1 MKRKGLLFLVVIMLM
16 SMLLVGCGGGGE
28 AEGDAEG
35 DGAPVDE
42 SWAKVEDK
50 GEFILGMDEA
60 FPPMG
65 FRDADG
71 KLVGFDIDVAT
82 EVFSRL
88 GVELKVQ
95 PIDWKVKE
103 QELNTEK
110 IDCIW
115 NGFTITDERLEAMT
129 FTEPYMKNRQ
139 VIVIM
144 ADASTASL
152 ADLEGKK
159 LGYQA
164 GSSAEAALDGAED
177 FKAGL
182 AEVITFD
189 DNMKLLMDLEQGGL
203 DAVLMDEIVAR
214 YNIEANDKG
223 FKVLDESLADEEFGI
238 GFRKGEEA
246 LMQKVQ
252 DTLNEMAAD
261 GALAE
266 ISDKWFGKDITVV
279 GK

>member
-1 MKRKGLLFLVVIMLM
+1 MKRKSILIFMVIMLM
-16 SMLLVGCGGGGE
+16 SMVLVGCGGGGE
-28 AEGDAEG
+28 GEEAA
-35 DGAPVDE
+35 ATDE
-42 SWAKVEDK
+42 SWTKIEDK
-50 GEFILGMDEA
+50 GEFVLGMDEA

-71 KLVGFDIDVAT
+71 QLVGFDVDVAT

-88 GVELKVQ
+88 GIELKLQ

-129 FTEPYMKNRQ
+129 FTKPYMKNRQ
-139 VIVIM
+139 VIVLM
-144 ADASTASL
+144 EDSPVAAL

-164 GSSAEAALDGAED
+164 GSSAEAALNGAEE

-182 AEVITFD
+182 SEVVTFD

-223 FKVLDESLADEEFGI
+223 FKVLDEALADEEFGI

-252 DTLNEMAAD
+252 DTLEEMAAD
-261 GALAE
+261 GKLAE

>member
-1 MKRKGLLFLVVIMLM
+1 VKRKSILIFVVIMLM
-16 SMLLVGCGGGGE
+16 SMVLVGCGGGGE
-28 AEGDAEG
+28 GEEAATT
-35 DGAPVDE
+35 DE
-42 SWAKVEDK
+42 SWAKIEDK
-50 GEFILGMDEA
+50 GELVLGMDEA

-71 KLVGFDIDVAT
+71 QLVGFDVDLAT
-82 EVFSRL
+82 EVCSRL
-88 GVELKVQ
+88 GIELKLQ

-129 FTEPYMKNRQ
+129 FTKPYMKNRQ
-139 VIVIM
+139 VIVLM
-144 ADASTASL
+144 EDSPVASL

-164 GSSAEAALDGAED
+164 GSSAEAALNGAEE

-182 AEVITFD
+182 GEVITFD

-223 FKVLDESLADEEFGI
+223 FKVLDEALADEEFGI

-252 DTLNEMAAD
+252 DTLEEMAAD
-261 GALAE
+261 GKLAE
-266 ISDKWFGKDITVV
+266 ISEKWFGKDITVV

>member
-1 MKRKGLLFLVVIMLM
+1 MKRKSILIFVVIMLM
-16 SMLLVGCGGGGE
+16 SMVLVGCGGGGE
-28 AEGDAEG
+28 GEEAATT
-35 DGAPVDE
+35 DE
-42 SWAKVEDK
+42 SWAKIEDK
-50 GEFILGMDEA
+50 GELVLGMDEA

-71 KLVGFDIDVAT
+71 QLVGFDVDLAT
-82 EVFSRL
+82 EVCSRL
-88 GVELKVQ
+88 GIELKLQ

-129 FTEPYMKNRQ
+129 FTKPYMKNRQ
-139 VIVIM
+139 VIVLM
-144 ADASTASL
+144 EDSPVASL

-164 GSSAEAALDGAED
+164 GSSAEAALNGAEE

-182 AEVITFD
+182 GEVITFD

-223 FKVLDESLADEEFGI
+223 FKVLDEALADEEFGI

-252 DTLNEMAAD
+252 DTLEEMAAD
-261 GALAE
+261 GKLAE
-266 ISDKWFGKDITVV
+266 ISEKWFGKDITVV

>member
-1 MKRKGLLFLVVIMLM
+1 MKRKSILIFMVIMLM
-16 SMLLVGCGGGGE
+16 SMVLVGCGGGGE
-28 AEGDAEG
+28 GEEAATT
-35 DGAPVDE
+35 DE
-42 SWAKVEDK
+42 SWAKIEDK
-50 GEFILGMDEA
+50 GELVLGMDEA

-71 KLVGFDIDVAT
+71 QLVGFDVDLAT
-82 EVFSRL
+82 EVCSRL
-88 GVELKVQ
+88 GIELKLQ

-129 FTEPYMKNRQ
+129 FTKPYMKNRQ
-139 VIVIM
+139 VIVLM
-144 ADASTASL
+144 EDSPVASL

-164 GSSAEAALDGAED
+164 GSSAEAALNGAEE

-182 AEVITFD
+182 GEVITFD

-223 FKVLDESLADEEFGI
+223 FKVLDEALADEEFGI

-252 DTLNEMAAD
+252 DTLEEMAAD
-261 GALAE
+261 GKLAE
-266 ISDKWFGKDITVV
+266 ISEKWFGKDITVV

>member
-1 MKRKGLLFLVVIMLM
+1 MKRKSILIFMVIMLM
-16 SMLLVGCGGGGE
+16 SMVLVGCGGGGE
-28 AEGDAEG
+28 GEEAATT
-35 DGAPVDE
+35 DE
-42 SWAKVEDK
+42 SWAKIKDK
-50 GEFILGMDEA
+50 GELVLGMDEA

-71 KLVGFDIDVAT
+71 QLVGFDVDLAT
-82 EVFSRL
+82 EVCSRL
-88 GVELKVQ
+88 GIELKLQ

-129 FTEPYMKNRQ
+129 FTKPYMKNRQ
-139 VIVIM
+139 VIVLM
-144 ADASTASL
+144 EDSPVASL

-164 GSSAEAALDGAED
+164 GSSAEAALNGAEE

-182 AEVITFD
+182 GEVITFD

-223 FKVLDESLADEEFGI
+223 FKVLDEALADEEFGI

-252 DTLNEMAAD
+252 DTLEEMAAD
-261 GALAE
+261 GKLAE
-266 ISDKWFGKDITVV
+266 ISEKWFGKDITVV

>member
-1 MKRKGLLFLVVIMLM
+1 MKSKGLLVLMIIMLM
-16 SMLLVGCGGGGE
+16 SFMLVGCGGGEE
-28 AEGDAEG
+28 APEGDTA
-35 DGAPVDE
+35 ADE
-42 SWAKVEDK
+42 SWTKIEEK
-50 GEFILGMDEA
+50 GEFVLGMDEA

-65 FRDADG
+65 FRDENG
-71 KLVGFDIDVAT
+71 ELVGFDIDVAK
-82 EVFSRL
+82 EVCSRL
-88 GVELKVQ
+88 GVELKIQ

-115 NGFTITDERLEAMT
+115 NGFTITPERLEAHE

-139 VIVIM
+139 VIVLM
-144 ADASTASL
+144 KDSEVASL
-152 ADLEGKK
+152 EDLEGKK

-164 GSSAEAALDGAED
+164 GSSAEAALNSHEE

-189 DNMKLLMDLEQGGL
+189 DNMKLLMDLEKGSL

-223 FKVLDESLADEEFGI
+223 YKVLDEALADEEFGV
-238 GFRKGEEA
+238 GFRKGDVA
-246 LMQKVQ
+246 LKEKVQ
-252 DTLNEMAAD
+252 ETLEAMAED
-261 GALAE
+261 GTLTE
-266 ISDKWFGKDITVV
+266 ISENWFGKDITTI

>member
-1 MKRKGLLFLVVIMLM
+1 MKRKGIFFFMLILVTSLALF
-16 SMLLVGCGGGGE
+16 GCGGGGE
-28 AEGDAEG
+28 APEEEAAG
-35 DGAPVDE
+35 DE
-42 SWAKVEDK
+42 SWAKIEEK
-50 GEFILGMDEA
+50 GELILGMDEA

-65 FRDADG
+65 FRDENG
-71 KLVGFDIDVAT
+71 ELVGFDVDVAT
-82 EVFSRL
+82 EVCSRL
-88 GVELKVQ
+88 GIELKLQ

-115 NGFTITDERLEAMT
+115 NGFTITPERLEAHE
-129 FTEPYMKNRQ
+129 FTEAYMKNRQ
-139 VIVIM
+139 VIVLM
-144 ADASTASL
+144 EDSEVASL

-164 GSSAEAALDGAED
+164 GSSAEAALNSHEE

-189 DNMKLLMDLEQGGL
+189 DNMKLLMDLEKGSL

-223 FKVLDESLADEEFGI
+223 YKVLDEALADEEFGV
-238 GFRKGEEA
+238 GFRKGDVA
-246 LMQKVQ
+246 LKDKVQ
-252 DTLNEMAAD
+252 ETLEGMAED
-261 GALAE
+261 GKLAE
-266 ISDKWFGKDITVV
+266 ISENWFGKDITTI